1 MNAELDALFTYEAL
15 PSSSDRVL
23 FLLHGTGADQFDLL
37 PLVQHLQSEFQIV
50 SLLGNVREGDMPRF
64 FARFP
69 SGKFDEESILSE
81 AKKLKGFVTYWCH
94 THNSG
99 VEDAAFVG
107 YSNGANMI
115 TALTRLYP
123 ECVWT
128 AALLHGLKPL
138 PTKFPDLHKKQF
150 LVTYGESDTLITPEQ
165 SVALLADLELAGAAV
180 EEFSHGGG
188 HELTHD
194 EQLAVSSF
202 LQDRA

>member
-1 MNAELDALFTYEAL
+1 MNAELDALFVYEAL
-15 PSSSDRVL
+15 PNSSERVL
-23 FLLHGTGADQFDLL
+23 FLLHGSGADQFDLL

-50 SLLGNVREGDMPRF
+50 SLLGNVREGEMPRF

-81 AKKLKGFVTYWCH
+81 AKKLKEFVTHWCH
-94 THNSG
+94 THDAAI
-99 VEDAAFVG
+99 EDAAFVG

-115 TALTRLYP
+115 TALTQLYP

-138 PTKFPDLHKKQF
+138 ATKFPDLHKKQF
-150 LVTYGESDTLITPEQ
+150 LVTYGETDTMITPEQ
-165 SVALLADLELAGAAV
+165 SLALATELEAAGAEV

-188 HELTHD
+188 HELTRD
-194 EQLAVSSF
+194 EQLSVTAF
-202 LQDRA
+202 LQE